1 VEGTYCG
8 LRCRCRRRRDG
19 TSPPPGTSISSFPG
33 ILAKDH
39 PDSLPQY
46 CIVQVWRHSVHHVG
60 QEYLVR
66 PCIICD
72 SRLARAKS
80 SGVWSLEG
88 REVTTLRQCKFVTE
102 TPSCTSKGAIVSLG
116 LRYSYNQEPRTGL
129 RAEGT
134 ARATHASTAPSS
146 IVNKVQYAPQELSSA
161 TDVGHSSPSS
171 TIT

>member
-1 VEGTYCG
+1 
-8 LRCRCRRRRDG
+8 
-19 TSPPPGTSISSFPG
+19 
-33 ILAKDH
+33 
-39 PDSLPQY
+39 
-46 CIVQVWRHSVHHVG
+46 
-60 QEYLVR
+60 
-66 PCIICD
+66 
-72 SRLARAKS
+72 
-80 SGVWSLEG
+80 VWSLEG